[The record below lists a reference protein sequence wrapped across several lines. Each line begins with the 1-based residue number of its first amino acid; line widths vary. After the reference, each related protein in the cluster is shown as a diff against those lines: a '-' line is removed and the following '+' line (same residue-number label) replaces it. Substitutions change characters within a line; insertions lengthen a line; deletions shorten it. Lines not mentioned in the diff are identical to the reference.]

1 MLPVLSLRDAD
12 LNDAIFSPMVR
23 FLVNDQSLVFLME
36 KSRRRSPSVDPFN
49 HQKSSRYSSL
59 VAVGLWLSFI
69 GLNWTSFSW
78 YAARINSLALSSCL
92 ALKHLYKY
100 RVFLK
105 YLDLSSHVL
114 RESTSYR
121 QFKCL
126 QRQFVR
132 HYQRSRVFYIRK
144 YFVTRLSFSSEI
156 HMYYCS
162 RSSNCVLVISHARKL
177 FHVVSFSR
185 SDCAELFCY
194 VGAINSCE
202 LLLVIDYSDIFEHL
216 VYG

>member
-1 MLPVLSLRDAD
+1 M
-12 LNDAIFSPMVR
+12 R
-23 FLVNDQSLVFLME
+23 FLVNDQFLVFLME

-105 YLDLSSHVL
+105 YFDLSSHVL
-114 RESTSYR
+114 RADFLSSIWIFTTAVCAFAINNHVYYTIGDILR
-121 QFKCL
+121 YFLVFNLK
-126 QRQFVR
+126 FVC
-132 HYQRSRVFYIRK
+132 II
-144 YFVTRLSFSSEI
+144 VTVWIIILITNYTCKF
-156 HMYYCS
+156 
-162 RSSNCVLVISHARKL
+162 
-177 FHVVSFSR
+177 FDVVSFNKNDYR
-185 SDCAELFCY
+185 TF
-194 VGAINSCE
+194 
-202 LLLVIDYSDIFEHL
+202 LLCTYN
-216 VYG
+216 